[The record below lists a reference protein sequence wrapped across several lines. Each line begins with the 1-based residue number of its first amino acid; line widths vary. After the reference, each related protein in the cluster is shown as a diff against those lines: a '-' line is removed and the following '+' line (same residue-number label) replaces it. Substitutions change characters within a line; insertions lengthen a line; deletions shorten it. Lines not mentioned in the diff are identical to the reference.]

1 MAAFTYDLSTALGK
15 TRLFCLDTN
24 RGDYIYSDAELQV
37 FLDTFAGSPML
48 AAAFAIDGYAT
59 DAAKVA
65 IATKNDNQSTDPT
78 KMPELLA
85 ARAKTLRDMAGS
97 DATFVASILSD
108 VADGAPDRIFTT
120 DETDTSTLG
129 TMTGW

>member
-1 MAAFTYDLSTALGK
+1 MAEFTYDPATPLGK
-15 TRLFCLDTN
+15 TRLFCLDTS
-24 RGDYIYSDAELQV
+24 RESFIYSDTELQV
-37 FLDTFAGSPML
+37 MLDTFQGSPML
-48 AAAFAIDGYAT
+48 AAAMAIDLFAT

-85 ARAKTLRDMAGS
+85 ARAKTLRSLATS
-97 DATFVASILSD
+97 DPAFVAGILSG
-108 VADGAPDRIFTT
+108 VAQGAPDRIFTT
-120 DETDTSTLG
+120 DETDTDALG